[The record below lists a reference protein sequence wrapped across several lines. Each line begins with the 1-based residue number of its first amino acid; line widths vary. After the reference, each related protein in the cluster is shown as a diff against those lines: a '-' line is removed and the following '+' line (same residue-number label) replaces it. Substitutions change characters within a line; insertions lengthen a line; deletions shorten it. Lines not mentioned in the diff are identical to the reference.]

1 MRRLHRKNWA
11 LVLTVIVGGAA
22 LAAIPEAAA
31 AAAGDTCLGGG
42 PLVVNVSADYRNA
55 ADFAADHH
63 IWALDSGRESIQIWQ
78 TGTDTYCLERQ
89 DSGTFTTF
97 AGVSPQGTGTV
108 SAGVTGRWYGKVV
121 VAIQGTSSPTVPMSG
136 YIGDFDPQCQQ
147 NGACPGSSFDVAS
160 SFFSTID
167 SLDYLGF
174 EATFAGGPCGVWR
187 QSIDG
192 STGDIVC

>member
-42 PLVVNVSADYRNA
+42 PLVLNVSADYRNA
-55 ADFAADHH
+55 AGFAADHH
-63 IWALDSGRESIQIWQ
+63 IWA
-78 TGTDTYCLERQ
+78 
-89 DSGTFTTF
+89 
-97 AGVSPQGTGTV
+97 
-108 SAGVTGRWYGKVV
+108 
-121 VAIQGTSSPTVPMSG
+121 
-136 YIGDFDPQCQQ
+136 
-147 NGACPGSSFDVAS
+147 
-160 SFFSTID
+160 ID